1 MPSFPAA
8 RRKAKGTVVTV
19 RTDSPL
25 PGAGWRYLVLQAAR
39 WCAVSSLFMAPINK
53 PGTNVALGLCILFSL
68 VGTDVLRRWKASW
81 RHPVVRGAL
90 VWWAVLFLSAL
101 HTWAVTSRLPLGGS
115 FVWACWY
122 PLALGSVL
130 DDDRWRN
137 RALIAFAAAMG
148 LTLLLS
154 FGLACGWIPQRPQ
167 VLAQPFTRGTVFKE
181 YTQQGLATLI
191 FGSMALAAATCA
203 RSRGA
208 RWGLSLAATLAVVNV
223 CFVLE
228 SRTTYLTLLPV
239 AAYWA
244 WRLLFRNWSVVKGA
258 LATGGLGLV
267 VAAALWFTPLVRDR
281 LVLSVDH
288 EIVTYEQQHAATSSG
303 IRLELWR
310 RTLPMIASAPLFGHG
325 LHQWEPIYRRSIAN
339 LPNRQAFMMGH
350 PHQEM
355 LLILAEQGFAGL
367 LVYLLLLGALARYVS
382 RLDAPQRDIYACAL
396 VVYLVA
402 GMANCLWADFT
413 HRHVFILLLSC
424 IPLVTRERSFSKAL
438 DGLPDARKN
447 LRPRDGDMRH
457 VPELGAG

>member
-1 MPSFPAA
+1 LSLGE
-8 RRKAKGTVVTV
+8 R
-19 RTDSPL
+19 
-25 PGAGWRYLVLQAAR
+25 WRQRALQAAR
-39 WCAVSSLFMAPINK
+39 WCAVSSLFMAPTNK
-53 PGTNVALGLCILFSL
+53 PGTNVALGLCILLSL
-68 VGTDVLRRWKASW
+68 VGADTGRRWAASW

-101 HTWAVTSRLPLGGS
+101 HTWFLTSKLPLGGS

-154 FGLACGWIPQRPQ
+154 FGIAFGWIPQRPH
-167 VLAQPFTRGTVFKE
+167 VLTQPFTRGTVFKE

-191 FGSMALAAATCA
+191 FGSMALAAATTA

-208 RWGLSLAATLAVVNV
+208 RWGLSLVAALAVANV

-228 SRTTYLTLLPV
+228 SRTAYLTLLPV
-239 AAYWA
+239 AAYWV
-244 WRLLFRNWSVVKGA
+244 WRLMMFRGWSGAKTCLAMGA
-258 LATGGLGLV
+258 LGVIA
-267 VAAALWFTPLVRDR
+267 AAALWFTPLVRDR

-288 EIVTYEQQHAATSSG
+288 EIVAYEQQHMATSSG

-310 RTLPMIASAPLFGHG
+310 RTLPMIASAPIFGHG
-325 LHQWEPIYRRSIAN
+325 LHQWEPLYRQSIADM
-339 LPNRQAFMMGH
+339 PNRQAFMMGH

-355 LLILAEQGFAGL
+355 LLILAEQGIAGL
-367 LVYLLLLGALARYVS
+367 LVYLLLLGALARYIL
-382 RLDAPQRDIYACAL
+382 RLEAPQRDIYATAL

-424 IPLVTRERSFSKAL
+424 IPLLKQGKSLSKAL
-438 DGLPDARKN
+438 DGLPDVRKN
-447 LRPRDGDMRH
+447 LR
-457 VPELGAG
+457 